1 LTERNAQS
9 SPGKVLLRYSLLGG
23 LLGYLILHPA
33 AMSIMAVTQNPEQ
46 LDWGL
51 IGMSFSLAHLP
62 MAIYFVI
69 LGIVTGAIFAFFSRR
84 LAAISAKVEFLEGL
98 LPICS
103 VCKKIR
109 SGRPSGDTVPE
120 DNEWVPVEQ
129 YVSERSAAVFS
140 HSICPV
146 CVHKLY
152 AEYETEKAK
161 EI

>member
-1 LTERNAQS
+1 ML
-9 SPGKVLLRYSLLGG
+9 
-23 LLGYLILHPA
+23 
-33 AMSIMAVTQNPEQ
+33 IMAVTLNPEQ
-46 LDWGL
+46 LDWEL

-62 MAIYFVI
+62 MAIYFVV
-69 LGIVTGAIFAFFSRR
+69 LGIATGAIFAFFSRR
-84 LAAISAKVEFLEGL
+84 LAAISEKVEILEGL

-109 SGRPSGDTVPE
+109 IGEPSRDTVPE

-146 CVHKLY
+146 CVHELY
-152 AEYETEKAK
+152 AEYATEKPQ
-161 EI
+161 ES